1 MTHKKLTRDQ
11 KWGFQYYPYRQC
23 RIESEIF
30 SGWAAINDLTDGENI
45 YWDFPK
51 AGKVPVAGEGM
62 CWMTLL
68 PDHKKRSITAMFTK
82 DRRVS
87 GWYIDVIEK
96 VAFHEDGVLGFIDE
110 YLDVMMTTA
119 GDIIIDDRDELDEA
133 YRSGELTKEQYENAL
148 KEGDSIV
155 RELGSDIT
163 ATEEWCMEV
172 LKLVEEQTKSE
183 FTIFLDVDGVLDV
196 YNPSEEIQQLIPETV
211 DRLASLV
218 KRCMAKVVVISDWRY
233 GKGSLGTEQQRINW
247 ENLVKTLQAKNIE
260 ISGVTS
266 YNEKK
271 RTRTE
276 EIREYLVEHP
286 EIKSYVILD
295 DCYGDDYASEEM
307 IRKHLVFVD
316 ALKGLQDNNLM
327 EACKIMNAIRM

>member
-1 MTHKKLTRDQ
+1 MT
-11 KWGFQYYPYRQC
+11 P
-23 RIESEIF
+23 
-30 SGWAAINDLTDGENI
+30 
-45 YWDFPK
+45 
-51 AGKVPVAGEGM
+51 
-62 CWMTLL
+62 
-68 PDHKKRSITAMFTK
+68 
-82 DRRVS
+82 
-87 GWYIDVIEK
+87 
-96 VAFHEDGVLGFIDE
+96 
-110 YLDVMMTTA
+110 A
-119 GDIIIDDRDELDEA
+119 GDIIIDDRNELDEA
-133 YRSGELTKEQYENAL
+133 YRSGELTKKQYENAL

-196 YNPSEEIQQLIPETV
+196 YNTSEDIQQLIPEAV

-218 KRCMAKVVVISDWRY
+218 KQCMAKVVVISDWRY
-233 GKGSLGTEQQRINW
+233 GRGRLGTEEQRINW
-247 ENLVKTLQAKNIE
+247 DNLMKTLQAKNIE

-266 YNEKK
+266 CNEKK

-276 EIREYLVEHP
+276 EIREYLMEHP

-295 DCYGDDYASEEM
+295 DCYGDDYSSDEM